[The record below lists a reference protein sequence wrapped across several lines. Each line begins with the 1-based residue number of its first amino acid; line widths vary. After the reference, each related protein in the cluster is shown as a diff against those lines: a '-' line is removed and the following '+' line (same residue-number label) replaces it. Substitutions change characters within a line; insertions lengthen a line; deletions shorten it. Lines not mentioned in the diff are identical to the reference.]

1 MVMAVRC
8 EGDIRLMEQLGE
20 RQDFEAELS
29 RAGIP
34 HEDFVL
40 YVRRVQAKGRAACWT
55 SGYAVCVT
63 RMGVMRQNI
72 YWGGLGRQWLPAF
85 AADLRAGMYAHDA
98 RYGRE
103 RTAMPT
109 PTARVLSLVARR

>member
-1 MVMAVRC
+1 MAVRC

-29 RAGIP
+29 RAGIA

-40 YVRRVQAKGRAACWT
+40 YVRRVQAKGRAASWS

-63 RMGVMRQNI
+63 RTGAMRQNI
-72 YWGGLGRQWLPAF
+72 YWGGLDQQWLPAF
-85 AADLRAGMYAHDA
+85 VADLRAGMYARDAGHDHEPA
-98 RYGRE
+98 AMQP
-103 RTAMPT
+103 RTS
-109 PTARVLSLVARR
+109 RILSLVSRR